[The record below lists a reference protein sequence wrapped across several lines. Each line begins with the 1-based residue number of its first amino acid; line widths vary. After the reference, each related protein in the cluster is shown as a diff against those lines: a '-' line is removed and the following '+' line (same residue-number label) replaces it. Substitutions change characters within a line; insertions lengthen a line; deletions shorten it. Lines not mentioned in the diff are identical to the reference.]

1 MKKQLAIMAG
11 QYNVVQY
18 SDEETMVI
26 MAEQYKKAEQ
36 YKNVVSQYW

>member
-1 MKKQLAIMAG
+1 MLF
-11 QYNVVQY
+11 
-18 SDEETMVI
+18 STDEETMVI